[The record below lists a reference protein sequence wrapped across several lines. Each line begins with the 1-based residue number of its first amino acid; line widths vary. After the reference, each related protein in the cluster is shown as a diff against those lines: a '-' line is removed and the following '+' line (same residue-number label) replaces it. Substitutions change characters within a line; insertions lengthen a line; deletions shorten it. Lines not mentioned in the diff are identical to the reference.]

1 MIKTCVS
8 SYSFGWQADESQLGT
23 LGVIEKAKEMGFDGI
38 EFVENEYTNL
48 EKAHLIREKC
58 EEVGITP
65 VNFCIGGNLALENR
79 EDLEKE
85 VERIKNM
92 IDIAS
97 LMGVSMLRH
106 DVAYGP
112 FKRTYNTGYDAA
124 LPYIAE
130 GARIISE
137 YAQSKGIRT
146 MTENH
151 GFFSQDALRVEKLIN
166 TVNHPNFGALVD
178 IGNFMC
184 ADEDPSHSVGIM
196 APYAFHV
203 HCKDFYL
210 KNGTE
215 IWPGEG
221 WFNSRSG
228 NYLRGALIGFGNG
241 KAAQSIKVLKNSGF
255 DGYMSIEFEGG
266 EDVFWALP
274 QSLNNLKRFLEL

>member
-8 SYSFGWQADESQLGT
+8 TYSFQGQADESRLGT

-38 EFVENEYTNL
+38 EFVEGEYTNP

-58 EEVGITP
+58 IEVGIEP
-65 VNFCIGGNLALENR
+65 VAFCIGGCLALEDPD
-79 EDLEKE
+79 ELSKE
-85 VERIKNM
+85 IDRIKKM
-92 IDIAS
+92 VDIAS

-112 FKRTYNTGYDAA
+112 FRRTYNTGYDAA
-124 LPYIAE
+124 IPYIAKGSRE
-130 GARIISE
+130 ISE
-137 YAQSKGIRT
+137 YAASKGIRT

-151 GFFSQDALRVEKLIN
+151 GFFSQDAQRVEKLIN
-166 TVNHPNFGALVD
+166 AVNHENFGALVD

-203 HCKDFYL
+203 HCKDFYF
-210 KNGTE
+210 KSGTE
-215 IWPGEG
+215 IFPGDG
-221 WFNSRSG
+221 WFSTRSG
-228 NYLRGALIGFGNG
+228 NYLRGSIIGFGSA
-241 KAAQSIKVLKNSGF
+241 KAAQSIRVLRNSGY

-274 QSLNNLKRFLEL
+274 QSLANLKRFLEL

>member
-8 SYSFGWQADESQLGT
+8 SYSFGAEADESRLGT

-38 EFVENEYTNL
+38 EFVENAYTNP

-58 EEVGITP
+58 EEIGIQP
-65 VNFCIGGNLALENR
+65 VNLCVGGNLALENR
-79 EDLEKE
+79 DDLTKE
-85 VERIKNM
+85 VERLKEM
-92 IDIAS
+92 VDIAA
-97 LMGVSMLRH
+97 LMGVSMMRH

-112 FKRTYNTGYDAA
+112 FRRTYNTGYDAA

-130 GARIISE
+130 GAREVTE
-137 YAQSKGIRT
+137 YARTKGIRT

-166 TVNHPNFGALVD
+166 AVNHPNFGALVD

-196 APYAFHV
+196 TPYAFHV
-203 HCKDFYL
+203 HCKDFYF
-210 KNGTE
+210 KSGNE
-215 IWPGEG
+215 IAPGDG
-221 WFNSRSG
+221 WFCTRSG
-228 NYLRGALIGFGNG
+228 NYLRGSIIGFGSA
-241 KAAQSIKVLKNSGF
+241 KAAQSIRILRNSGY

-266 EDVFWALP
+266 DDVFWALG
-274 QSLNNLKRFLEL
+274 QGLKNLKRFLEL